1 MAETEKPSRGTG
13 KENVDMLIV
22 GANELITLGNAGY
35 APRTGGKMQNLGI
48 IPNGALA
55 IKNGK
60 IVAIGTTPQLA
71 GKFKSEQVVDAKGK
85 TVMPGFVDAHTH
97 LVFAGA
103 REVEFEMRLKGAS
116 YLEILKKGGGI
127 LQTVRETRK
136 ATVEELVETARK
148 TLDVMLVHGTTTVEA
163 KSGYGLSTEHE
174 IKILEAVKALDE
186 THAVSLVPTFMGAHA
201 FPQEY
206 ADNPDGY
213 VELVTEEMIPKV
225 AEQGLAEFCD
235 VFCEK
240 DVFTV
245 SQSRRILE
253 RAKSYGLKPKV
264 HADEMTCLGGAE
276 LAAEVE
282 AVSAEHLIYASDRG
296 VEALAQ
302 KGVVAVL
309 LPAASFALMIN
320 RYADARKMIAKGV
333 PVALGTDFNPSCWT
347 ENMQLVIALACRN
360 MRLSPAEAITAAT
373 INAAH
378 AVNRASEIGSLEI
391 GKKADIIILD
401 APSYR
406 FLGYRFGT
414 NLVDSVIKNGELVV
428 ENGRIL
434 R

>member
-1 MAETEKPSRGTG
+1 
-13 KENVDMLIV
+13 
-22 GANELITLGNAGY
+22 
-35 APRTGGKMQNLGI
+35 
-48 IPNGALA
+48 
-55 IKNGK
+55 
-60 IVAIGTTPQLA
+60 
-71 GKFKSEQVVDAKGK
+71 
-85 TVMPGFVDAHTH
+85 
-97 LVFAGA
+97 
-103 REVEFEMRLKGAS
+103 
-116 YLEILKKGGGI
+116 
-127 LQTVRETRK
+127 
-136 ATVEELVETARK
+136 
-148 TLDVMLVHGTTTVEA
+148 LDVMLVHGTTTVEA

-174 IKILEAVKALDE
+174 IKILEAVKTLDE

-206 ADNPDGY
+206 AGNPDGY

-245 SQSRRILE
+245 SQSRKVLE
-253 RAKSYGLKPKV
+253 TAKSYGLKPKV

-296 VEALAQ
+296 IEALAQ

-391 GKKADIIILD
+391 GKKADIIILG